1 MEESTYWLEEAPVFK
16 AIKHMALPMIFAMAI
31 GTIYNFTD
39 TLFIG
44 FLGDTSA
51 LAAVSL
57 CLPYLAVVMAL
68 ADLIGVGVG
77 TAISRH
83 LGMHDGETTKRLS
96 SFALWGNA
104 RAFRGDGLRIPCLH
118 RSASFPARRYRRCA
132 PGNPNVFKRHRAC
145 RARFNAQP
153 CVVPGSSRKS
163 RFENRHVRHDGKLGA

>member
-96 SFALWGNA
+96 SFALWA
-104 RAFRGDGLRIPCLH
+104 TLALSVVMAF
-118 RSASFPARRYRRCA
+118 ASL
-132 PGNPNVFKRHRAC
+132 AC
-145 RARFNAQP
+145 IDP
-153 CVVPGSSRKS
+153 LLSL
-163 RFENRHVRHDGKLGA
+163 LGATGDARQATQTF